1 MDETV
6 KIWFQNLYS
15 EEISEV
21 QGTISNE
28 RIWEKGYDGEKPNP
42 HTNNLKIL
50 YEYLQILE
58 DKLAELNK

>member
-21 QGTISNE
+21 QGAISNE
-28 RIWEKGYDGEKPNP
+28 RIWEKGYDGKEPNP

-50 YEYLQILE
+50 YEYLQMLE